1 MINKAKRC
9 EMFMKM
15 MDGHVETDFYTW
27 LIDNGF
33 FIAPASTKYHGN
45 YEGGGFDHNYHD
57 TLWMHWF
64 G

>member
-1 MINKAKRC
+1 
-9 EMFMKM
+9 MFMKM